1 VNTPLISLKN
11 VSLTKQDKDIIKNYS
26 VDISESEIINFYGE
40 NGCGKTSLLK
50 LVTKLSKP
58 TEGEI
63 LFHSDLDISDDIFY
77 VGHKYGL
84 KNELTVLQNLE
95 YAMSFSSKKKIS
107 SIISELE
114 SYAMQSLS
122 NLQVKYLS
130 HGQKKIISMIQLTI
144 SYFKVWILDEP
155 FTGLDQDKASILFEK
170 MQNHINDNGTVII
183 TSHSPKNKFK
193 NIELC

>member
-1 VNTPLISLKN
+1 MNTPLISLKN

-77 VGHKYGL
+77 VRS
-84 KNELTVLQNLE
+84 QIW
-95 YAMSFSSKKKIS
+95 SKK
-107 SIISELE
+107 
-114 SYAMQSLS
+114 
-122 NLQVKYLS
+122 
-130 HGQKKIISMIQLTI
+130 
-144 SYFKVWILDEP
+144 
-155 FTGLDQDKASILFEK
+155 
-170 MQNHINDNGTVII
+170 
-183 TSHSPKNKFK
+183 
-193 NIELC
+193 

>member
-1 VNTPLISLKN
+1 MCFRMFSI
-11 VSLTKQDKDIIKNYS
+11 YS
-26 VDISESEIINFYGE
+26 SYGE

-63 LFHSDLDISDDIFY
+63 LFHSDLDVSDDIFY

-95 YAMSFSSKKKIS
+95 YAVSFSSTEQIS

-122 NLQVKYLS
+122 DLQVKYLS
-130 HGQKKIISMIQLTI
+130 HGQKKIISMIQLTV

-170 MQNHINDNGTVII
+170 MRNHINDNGTVII
-183 TSHSPKNKFK
+183 TSHSPKNKFN